1 MTTENPARPAFDRE
15 ALAAHALELHA
26 RNFNC
31 AQCVACTLA
40 PFVNAD
46 ERDVFRAAEGLGGGM
61 GGLTETCGAIAGAAM
76 VAGYARSNGYDDP
89 TSKQDTYALAK
100 QVVDRFR
107 DNVGSTLCADIKA
120 VHADAPLR
128 PCDEC
133 IVLGLNLA
141 IDMLEGLEGR

>member
-61 GGLTETCGAIAGAAM
+61 GGFTETCGAIAGAAM
-76 VAGYARSNGYDDP
+76 VAGLARSNGYDDP
-89 TSKQDTYALAK
+89 ASKQDTYALTK

-107 DNVGSTLCADIKA
+107 ETVGSTLCADIKA
-120 VHADAPLR
+120 TDGATPLR

-133 IVLGLNLA
+133 IVLGLDLA
-141 IDMLEGLEGR
+141 IDMLESIEAR